1 MTWDKIEE
9 KNHHKIKNKTN
20 SNKKKIRTSKDT
32 KKLMKRHVHLLAKR
46 RVRKKFIEA

>member
-1 MTWDKIEE
+1 LKKKIT
-9 KNHHKIKNKTN
+9 KKIKNKTN